1 MKEQDAGTLLYITT
15 SGPPF
20 SGFWGSNCVI
30 ATSPGQLH
38 TFDIIRFMSQNKP
51 GRRRTSEILYY
62 PSDVGARRRAPHA
75 LDFDVAKDSSTVY
88 SAV

>member
-30 ATSPGQLH
+30 ATSPGQQLH
-38 TFDIIRFMSQNKP
+38 TFDIMMPLVRALVCWYVCIYIKLVLLLP
-51 GRRRTSEILYY
+51 
-62 PSDVGARRRAPHA
+62 VGSPLHHC
-75 LDFDVAKDSSTVY
+75 S
-88 SAV
+88 